1 MPEVELLSILESK
14 TGWDNSIPISYITD
28 FRSCFLSILLFL
40 TCLLLCY
47 KPKQGQRWKMP
58 EEIVEWLS
66 FLHLCPSF
74 LWSTKAHC

>member
-1 MPEVELLSILESK
+1 
-14 TGWDNSIPISYITD
+14 
-28 FRSCFLSILLFL
+28 
-40 TCLLLCY
+40 
-47 KPKQGQRWKMP
+47 MP